1 MRKINS
7 NKYIIDQ
14 NKLLK
19 YGFIKEKDSYKYTK
33 LILDNE
39 FKIEVEY
46 KNNIMTSKLIEVAFN
61 DEYMQA
67 DSTVTGEYANTIKT
81 AYEEELNNI
90 KDKCFIKQAFKE
102 KQTNEIIKYIK
113 EKYNCNPE
121 FLWEKYDDTAAIR
134 NNKNNKW
141 FGIFMEVNKTK
152 LGLDEDKQV
161 EIIDLSYYK
170 NRVDEVIDNK
180 GIFPG
185 YHMNKKSWITIILD
199 GTVSIEEIEKLIDI
213 SYEISI
219 SKK

>member
-7 NKYIIDQ
+7 NKYIIDP

-19 YGFIKEKDSYKYTK
+19 YGFIKEKDSYKYSK

-46 KNNIMTSKLIEVAFN
+46 KDSNMTSKLIEVEFN

-67 DSTVTGEYANTIKT
+67 DSNVTGEYANTIKN

-102 KQTNEIIKYIK
+102 KQTNEIIKYLK
-113 EKYNCNPE
+113 EKYNSEPE
-121 FLWEKYDDTAAIR
+121 FLWEKYDDAAAIR
-134 NNKNNKW
+134 NSKNNKW

-152 LGLDEDKQV
+152 LGMNEDQIV
-161 EIIDLSYYK
+161 EIIDVSYYK

-185 YHMNKKSWITIILD
+185 YHMNKKSWITILLD
-199 GTVSIEEIEKLIDI
+199 RTVSTEEIQRLIDI

>member
-7 NKYIIDQ
+7 NKYIIDP

-19 YGFIKEKDSYKYTK
+19 YGFIKENDSYKYSK

-46 KNNIMTSKLIEVAFN
+46 KDSNMTSKLIEVEFN

-67 DSTVTGEYANTIKT
+67 DSNVTGEYANTIKN

-102 KQTNEIIKYIK
+102 KQTNEIIKYLK
-113 EKYNCNPE
+113 EKYNSEPE
-121 FLWEKYDDTAAIR
+121 FLWEKYDDAAAIR
-134 NNKNNKW
+134 NSKNNKW
-141 FGIFMEVNKTK
+141 LGIFMEVNKTK
-152 LGLDEDKQV
+152 LGMNEDQIV
-161 EIIDLSYYK
+161 EIIDVSYYK
-170 NRVDEVIDNK
+170 DRVDEVIDNK

-185 YHMNKKSWITIILD
+185 YHMNKKSWITILLD
-199 GTVSIEEIEKLIDI
+199 RTVSTEEIQRLIDI

>member
-7 NKYIIDQ
+7 NKYIIDP

-19 YGFIKEKDSYKYTK
+19 YGFIKENDSYKYSK

-46 KNNIMTSKLIEVAFN
+46 KDSNMSSKLIEVEFN

-67 DSTVTGEYANTIKT
+67 DSNVTGEYANTIKN

-102 KQTNEIIKYIK
+102 KQTNEIINYLK
-113 EKYNCNPE
+113 EKYNSEPE
-121 FLWEKYDDTAAIR
+121 FLWEKYDDAAAIR
-134 NNKNNKW
+134 NSKNNKW

-152 LGLDEDKQV
+152 LGMNEDQIV
-161 EIIDLSYYK
+161 EIIDVSYYK
-170 NRVDEVIDNK
+170 DRVDEVIDNK

-185 YHMNKKSWITIILD
+185 YHMNKKSWITILLD
-199 GTVSIEEIEKLIDI
+199 RTVSTEEIKRLIDI